1 MSATV
6 RQIVFWLVIVAG
18 ALLIYKLVN
27 PSNSRAQLLSYDE
40 LVAKVRMGE
49 IEKLTIKQTEI
60 IATDSGGHELRVQ
73 LDNQSL
79 QRDLVNLAL
88 EEDDAGKPHVGKI
101 ETQVSS
107 SFVWTLLTSW
117 APFILIILIW
127 IFMLK
132 QMQTGGRT
140 ALDFGK
146 SRAAEIEVKDKLP
159 TFNDVAGARE
169 AKIALQELTEF
180 LQNPKKWQALG
191 ARIPKGCLMIGPP
204 GCGKTLLARAVAG
217 EAGVRFFNVSGTD
230 FVEMF
235 VGVGAARVRDVFE
248 RCRKKAPC
256 VLFIDEL
263 DSIGRKRGSGIGGG
277 HDEREQTLNQLLVAM
292 DGFESNEGVV
302 VLAATNRADVLDK
315 ALIRPGRFDRQIK
328 VPLPDGEERVDILRI
343 HTREKPL
350 SDDVDLGVVAQ
361 QTPAFSGAD
370 LMNLANEAALQAI
383 RRSSN
388 TRVIDD
394 HAPILPPIR
403 DSIRRDPNPRVRP
416 SQHRSEAKN
425 VLTMQDFDKALELIR
440 SGREIFSSL
449 DLVLIE
455 SATQLSEPMEKLFVR
470 LSLTDQTIDGELLW
484 ANSSYIK
491 YRSSTEGHEVILPKS
506 NVLKFELLDFDV
518 SYAADWN
525 A

>member
-1 MSATV
+1 MSSTA
-6 RQIVFWLVIVAG
+6 RQIIFWLLILAG
-18 ALLIYKLVN
+18 ALLVYKLVN
-27 PSNSRAQLLSYDE
+27 PSSQAQSLSYDE
-40 LVAKVRMGE
+40 LITKVRKGE
-49 IEKLTIKQTEI
+49 IAKLTIKQAEVVGVDI
-60 IATDSGGHELRVQ
+60 GGHELRVQ

-79 QRDLVNLAL
+79 QRDLVNIAL
-88 EEDDAGKPHVGKI
+88 EKDNANKQRVEKV

-107 SFVWTLLTSW
+107 SFFWTLLTSW
-117 APFILIILIW
+117 APFILLALIW
-127 IFMLK
+127 LFMLR
-132 QMQTGGRT
+132 QMRSGGGRS
-140 ALDFGK
+140 AFDFGK
-146 SRAAEIEVKDKLP
+146 SRAAEVEFKDKLP
-159 TFNDVAGARE
+159 TFDDIAGASE

-180 LQNPKKWQALG
+180 LKHPTKWQALG
-191 ARIPKGCLMIGPP
+191 ARIPKGCLLIGPP

-248 RCRKKAPC
+248 RCKKKAPC

-277 HDEREQTLNQLLVAM
+277 NDEREQTLNQLLVAM

-328 VPLPDGEERVDILRI
+328 VPLPDGEERVEILRI
-343 HTREKPL
+343 HTRGKPL
-350 SDDVDLGVVAQ
+350 SDDVDLGVLAQ
-361 QTPAFSGAD
+361 QTSTFSGAD

-383 RRSSN
+383 RRS
-388 TRVIDD
+388 TRVPTSDGS
-394 HAPILPPIR
+394 PTLPPIR
-403 DSIRRDPNPRVRP
+403 NHSDPVNSVLLPHAKRRNG
-416 SQHRSEAKN
+416 SKSF
-425 VLTMQDFDKALELIR
+425 LTMQDFDKALELIR

-470 LSLTDQTIDGELLW
+470 LFLNDQTVDGELLW
-484 ANSSYIK
+484 ADSSYIK

-518 SYAADWN
+518 SYAPQWN